1 MSLEQQLAENTAAI
15 LALTAALQGLSTL
28 PTASTPVVQ
37 QQAKKSE
44 ADQRTA
50 SAQGSQS
57 AAPSGGSQ
65 DMAADTPKT
74 EPTTFDALKKD
85 FLSLSTKVKD
95 AAGNAFG
102 GRAACEEL
110 LAKFGA
116 AKLSNLVETQWAEA
130 HAFVKDKLAV

>member
-44 ADQRTA
+44 T
-50 SAQGSQS
+50 
-57 AAPSGGSQ
+57 AAPAPAPAEAAAQTTSSQ
-65 DMAADTPKT
+65 AAPT
-74 EPTTFDALKKD
+74 ETTTFDALKKD

>member
-1 MSLEQQLAENTAAI
+1 MSLEQQLADNTAAI
-15 LALTAALQGLSTL
+15 LALTAALQGLGTL

-37 QQAKKSE
+37 QPQ
-44 ADQRTA
+44 
-50 SAQGSQS
+50 
-57 AAPSGGSQ
+57 
-65 DMAADTPKT
+65 KT
-74 EPTTFDALKKD
+74 EALTPTPAPAPAAAEDTTKPEATTFDALKKD

-130 HAFVKDKLAV
+130 HAFVKDKLAI

>member
-1 MSLEQQLAENTAAI
+1 MLEPKVEELKAAVAANTAAI
-15 LALTAALQGLSTL
+15 LALAAALQGLSTL

-37 QQAKKSE
+37 KTE
-44 ADQRTA
+44 APTPTP
-50 SAQGSQS
+50 
-57 AAPSGGSQ
+57 APSP
-65 DMAADTPKT
+65 AAAVADAPKT